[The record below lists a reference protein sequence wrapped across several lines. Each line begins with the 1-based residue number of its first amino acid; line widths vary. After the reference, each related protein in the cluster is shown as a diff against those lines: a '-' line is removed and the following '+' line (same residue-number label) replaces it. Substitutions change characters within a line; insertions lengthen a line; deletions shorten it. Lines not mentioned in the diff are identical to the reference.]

1 MDEGRLIVTYP
12 FLKDPVG
19 SNMSRLNPK
28 ECQVVGMFCDQSPST
43 KSKGMIYKI
52 KYNKT
57 TVNILVLIVT
67 GLYVLIRYN
76 FSEMTGDEL
85 STSVKEVW
93 VSARSRRTVPE
104 DTILIEHPENTCW
117 GESRTIINKTKLVS
131 QITGY
136 RPRIASYKDEVCMK
150 DYLEKSRLFLFRKSQ
165 CIKNTYLSQP
175 HY

>member
-28 ECQVVGMFCDQSPST
+28 ECQVVGMFRDRSPST

-85 STSVKEVW
+85 STSVNEVW

-104 DTILIEHPENTCW
+104 DTILIEHPENMCW
-117 GESRTIINKTKLVS
+117 GESRTINKTKLV
-131 QITGY
+131 
-136 RPRIASYKDEVCMK
+136 
-150 DYLEKSRLFLFRKSQ
+150 
-165 CIKNTYLSQP
+165 
-175 HY
+175 